1 MSIMKNIPTLDL
13 RTLTSADTLKDVE
26 EISNVGIIIL
36 PENGDPEVLNA
47 FHAIPK
53 SNIGHTLTLPKGV
66 DVQQM
71 TGNISLS
78 AAILKSK
85 NTLILTGNIVIEEVI
100 EECNASIIMT
110 GNLIYPKRC
119 PLNIHSSTGNSKAYD
134 YEHYVA
140 VDDDF
145 ELDADTLDL
154 LEYKTLLNIDGDLRV
169 SKNISLEMMK
179 EKMPYFL
186 VDGDVRCRREVA
198 SFLKLRS
205 EIDGELKIKG
215 ARYEDD
221 EDDDE

>member
-13 RTLTSADTLKDVE
+13 RTITSPEVLKDVE
-26 EISNVGIIIL
+26 EISNIGIIIL
-36 PENGDPEVLNA
+36 PEDGNPDVLNT

-53 SNIGHTLTLPKGV
+53 KNIGHTLTLPNGV

-71 TGNISLS
+71 TGNITLS
-78 AAILKSK
+78 PAILKSK
-85 NTLILTGNIVIEEVI
+85 NIIIITGNAVVEEVI
-100 EECNASIIMT
+100 EECNASLIMT

-119 PLNIHSSTGNSKAYD
+119 PLNIHSSTGSAKSYD
-134 YEHYVA
+134 YEHYVSI
-140 VDDDF
+140 DDDF
-145 ELDADTLDL
+145 ELDTDTLDL
-154 LEYKTLLNIDGDLRV
+154 MEYKTLINVDGDLRI
-169 SKNISLEMMK
+169 SKDITLEMLK

-205 EIDGELKIKG
+205 EIDGDLKVRG